1 MNNKILIINYLIL
14 MIALLPFS
22 CQAPAKEENKNNTE
36 ASPLSSQVGNEK
48 YVINTKESVITWKGS
63 MLISTD
69 SHTGYVSLTKGELML
84 ENGQLVGGAVEI
96 DMNTITDE
104 VHGSD
109 NGLVEHLKD
118 ADFFDVKKFPLST
131 IAITK
136 FPSEKGEH
144 RVAGNLTIKGI
155 TRPVTFPAKMEVKN
169 GIFKADGKL
178 VINRTHWGIHYNS
191 ATLGFLDN
199 LADKAISDSVKFH
212 IKIVAKKPLSTAER
226 EAERKKWE
234 ATPDGIFYKKW
245 EESPAGK
252 KVYANEAKIR
262 ESIRDSTNMEGF
274 VTSLSLPQ
282 GARLGFGVMVRINGD
297 DYILAFG
304 IEESNE
310 FEQLRS
316 LKVNDKIMIKS
327 RNVSHAPKYAYP
339 IVAGDYVERDSK
351 IIYKRVPR
359 KGGC

>member
-1 MNNKILIINYLIL
+1 MRLKCMFFPLLILI
-14 MIALLPFS
+14 IALLPFS

-36 ASPLSSQVGNEK
+36 ASPLSSHVGNEK
-48 YVINTKESVITWKGS
+48 YVIDTKESVVTWKGS
-63 MLISTD
+63 MLIGTD
-69 SHTGYVSLTKGELML
+69 SHTGYIYLTKGEIML

-118 ADFFDVKKFPLST
+118 ADFFDVKKFPFST
-131 IAITK
+131 ISITK
-136 FPSEKGEH
+136 VAFEKGEH
-144 RVAGNLTIKGI
+144 RVTGNLTIKDV
-155 TRPVTFPAKMEVKN
+155 TRPVTFPAKMEIKD

-178 VINRTHWGIHYNS
+178 AINRTHWGIHYKS
-191 ATLGFLDN
+191 ATFGFFDK
-199 LADKAISDSVKFH
+199 LADEAISDSVKFH
-212 IKIVAKKPLSTAER
+212 IKIVAKKSFSAAEKQ
-226 EAERKKWE
+226 AELKKWE

-252 KVYANEAKIR
+252 KVYASEAKIR

-274 VTSLSLPQ
+274 VTSLSLPS
-282 GARLGFGVMVRINGD
+282 GARLGFGVIVRINGD

-327 RNVSHAPKYAYP
+327 RGVSHAPKYAYP

-351 IIYKRVPR
+351 IIYKRIPR